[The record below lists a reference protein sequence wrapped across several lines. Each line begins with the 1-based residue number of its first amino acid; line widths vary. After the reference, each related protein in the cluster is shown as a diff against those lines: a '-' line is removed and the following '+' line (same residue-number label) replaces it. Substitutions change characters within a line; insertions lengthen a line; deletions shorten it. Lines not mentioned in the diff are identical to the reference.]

1 MTTTE
6 TFPIAMQ
13 VILTVPYPV
22 WRFTKIDDFAP
33 LVIVRIIGAVLPGP
47 GVLGAAFPDYYQ
59 FVFTQPVVQSLNGL
73 AWWGVMLAGPGAA
86 AGKTGVAAP
95 AGRPAH
101 LRYASLDDIA
111 IWGVLA
117 VILLDW
123 ERVGRQLGF
132 LLVFALVT
140 LPFRTGMLKAQEK
153 DRWYFALVGEASIIG
168 WLLQSKGLI
177 EIVFANILL
186 DKQIITSD
194 TFTAL
199 LLMAVASTMLTVPMV
214 APELLT
220 VSVENSVNKG
230 ERWMLSP

>member
-1 MTTTE
+1 MLLLE
-6 TFPIAMQ
+6 K
-13 VILTVPYPV
+13 LELLRLPV
-22 WRFTKIDDFAP
+22 GQ
-33 LVIVRIIGAVLPGP
+33 RI
-47 GVLGAAFPDYYQ
+47 
-59 FVFTQPVVQSLNGL
+59 
-73 AWWGVMLAGPGAA
+73 
-86 AGKTGVAAP
+86 
-95 AGRPAH
+95 